1 MTRGE
6 IWTAAGRNG
15 YTGKPRP
22 VLIVQDNRFSGT
34 DSVTVCPF
42 TTDSTMTPLFRVPV
56 DPAGANGLTTKSW
69 LMADKI
75 ATMPRTR
82 LGRRVGR
89 LDDET
94 MLRLSRAML
103 IFLGPAGNAS

>member
-1 MTRGE
+1 MRRGE

-22 VLIVQDNRFSGT
+22 VLIVQDDRFSET
-34 DSVTVCPF
+34 NSITVCPF
-42 TTDSTMTPLFRVPV
+42 TTKPTSTPLFRVPV
-56 DPAGANGLTTKSW
+56 DPASANGLTTLSW

-75 ATMPRTR
+75 ATMPKAN
-82 LGRRVGR
+82 LGRRIGR

-94 MLRLSRAML
+94 MLRLNRAML
-103 IFLGPAGNAS
+103 VFLGLAG